1 MRVQNLTA
9 LVCAALVAAATAV
22 SAADIP
28 GPVLDPYLQVQTA
41 LAADS
46 LSGAQTAAKALSAQA
61 AKLGPALK
69 TVLAPADKLAAAA
82 DIKAARTAF
91 GELSDAMIGIAGA
104 GTGGKGV
111 RVAYCPMVKKSW
123 LQKDGE
129 IANPY
134 YGSSML
140 RCGEFTK

>member
-1 MRVQNLTA
+1 MRLQTPA
-9 LVCAALVAAATAV
+9 TLVFAALLATASFV

-28 GPVLDPYLQVQTA
+28 GSVLDPYLQVQTA
-41 LAADS
+41 LAGDS
-46 LSGAQTAAKALSAQA
+46 LSGAHTAARALSAQA
-61 AKLGPALK
+61 AKAGPALK
-69 TVLAPADKLAAAA
+69 AVIAPADKIAAAA

-111 RVAYCPMVKKSW
+111 RVAYCSMVKKSW

-134 YGSSML
+134 YGSAML

>member
-1 MRVQNLTA
+1 MRVHALTA
-9 LVCAALVAAATAV
+9 AVCAVFVTAATAV

-28 GPVLDPYLQVQTA
+28 GPVLDPYLQIQTA

-46 LSGAQTAAKALSAQA
+46 LSGAQAAARTLSGQA
-61 AKLGPALK
+61 ARLGPALK
-69 TVLAPADKLAAAA
+69 AVLAPANTLAAAA
-82 DIKAARTAF
+82 DIKAARAAF
-91 GELSDAMIGIAGA
+91 GDLSDAIVAIAGS
-104 GTGGKGV
+104 GSGGKGV
-111 RVAYCPMVKKSW
+111 RVAYCSMVKRSW

-134 YGSSML
+134 YGSAML

>member
-1 MRVQNLTA
+1 MRIRPLTA
-9 LVCAALVAAATAV
+9 FVFATFVAATAAM
-22 SAADIP
+22 AADIP
-28 GPVLDPYLQVQTA
+28 GAVLDPYIQVQTA

-61 AKLGPALK
+61 GKLGPALK
-69 TVLAPADKLAAAA
+69 AVLAPADKLAGAA
-82 DIKAARTAF
+82 DIKAARAAF
-91 GELSDAMIGIAGA
+91 GELSDAMITMAGA

-134 YGSSML
+134 YGSQML
-140 RCGEFTK
+140 RCGSFTK